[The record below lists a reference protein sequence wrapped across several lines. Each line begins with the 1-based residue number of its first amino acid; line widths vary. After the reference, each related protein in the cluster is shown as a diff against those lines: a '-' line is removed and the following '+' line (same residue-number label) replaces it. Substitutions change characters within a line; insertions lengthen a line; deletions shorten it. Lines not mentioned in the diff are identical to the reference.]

1 MRIVFRPEAHEEL
14 LQARAWYE
22 SKATGLGLEFARA
35 VEAAVALASR
45 NPDAASQVA
54 SDCRRLLLRRF
65 PFSLVYRAR
74 ADELVVL
81 AVFHHRRSP
90 AKLVRRIKD

>member
-1 MRIVFRPEAHEEL
+1 MRIVFRPEARDEL
-14 LQARAWYE
+14 LEAQAWYE
-22 SKATGLGLEFARA
+22 SKSSGLGLEFARS
-35 VEAAVALASR
+35 VEAAIALAGR
-45 NPDAASQVA
+45 NPDAAGFIA
-54 SDCRRLLLRRF
+54 ADCRRLLLRRF

-90 AKLVRRIKD
+90 ARLVRRVKD

>member
-1 MRIVFRPEAHEEL
+1 MRVVFRPEARAEL
-14 LQARAWYE
+14 LEAGAWYE
-22 SKATGLGLEFARA
+22 ARAAGLGLEFARS
-35 VEAAVALASR
+35 VDAAVASAMR
-45 NPDAASQVA
+45 NPEAAGLIAVG
-54 SDCRRLLLRRF
+54 CRRILLRRF

-90 AKLVRRIKD
+90 DRLRRRTGG